1 MKNSE
6 FPTLSALRGVVIA
19 VAALACAGT
28 WAAGASQPAVMIAQ
42 APVQINPHQPA
53 RASDPAEMLPEV
65 ELTPQLLFRVL
76 ASEIAVQRGD
86 IASAALT
93 YLGLARET
101 RDPRFARRATELGV
115 AARSPTALEAG
126 RLWHELA
133 PGSEQAAQAF
143 ESLLLIDGEVAEAEP
158 LLASRL
164 VKARAAGT
172 LKEFYAQLRRNL
184 PAVRDPGA
192 ALAMVQRLTAQ
203 DLELAEARLT
213 IAAVAHAAKK
223 PELAE
228 SEAVAALR
236 MQPEDRATLLATL
249 VYSGPGK
256 EGAERARQRL
266 ADFLDRHPDDAE
278 LWFIH
283 AQALAADGQIERARD
298 EFERAMKLEPDNP
311 RVLLTVAQFSYRNK
325 DLDRAEQLLKRYLE
339 LPGQIRNPDP
349 ARMMLGLIAEDKDNP
364 EQALRWYEQVQ
375 PGEQFISAVG
385 RRAMLTAKMA
395 RLGEALEML
404 HSVATTTSAERVRL
418 LTIESDILRELGQQE
433 AAFKVLDDALLKYR
447 DDHDLLYAQ
456 AMAAERIN
464 RIDAMEKSL
473 RHLITLDPKNAN
485 AYNALGYSLADRNL
499 RLGEAQKL
507 IEQAL
512 QLQPESAHIIDSMGW
527 VMFRRGQIEAA
538 LRHLIKAYGLAP
550 ETDIAAHLGE
560 VLWVSGR
567 KEEARTIWR
576 AALRDNADNQILI
589 ETLKRLGATL

>member
-6 FPTLSALRGVVIA
+6 FPTLSALRGVVLA
-19 VAALACAGT
+19 LAALSCSGT
-28 WAAGASQPAVMIAQ
+28 WAAGPSQPAVMIAQ
-42 APVQINPHQPA
+42 APARINPHNPA
-53 RASDPAEMLPEV
+53 PASDPAEMLPEV

-93 YLGLARET
+93 YLGLARDT

-115 AARSPTALEAG
+115 AVRSPTALAAA

-133 PGSEQAAQAF
+133 PDSEQAAQAF

-164 VKARAAGT
+164 LKARAAGK
-172 LKEFYAQLRRNL
+172 LNEFYAQLRRNL
-184 PAVRDPGA
+184 PAVRDASA
-192 ALAMVQRLTAQ
+192 ALAMVKRLTAP
-203 DLELAEARLT
+203 DLEIAEAHLA
-213 IAAVAHAAKK
+213 IAAVAHAAKNL
-223 PELAE
+223 ELAE
-228 SEAVAALR
+228 NEAVAALR

-249 VYSGPGK
+249 IYSAPGK
-256 EGAERARQRL
+256 EGAERARGRL

-283 AQALAADGQIERARD
+283 AQALAADGQIERARG
-298 EFERAMKLEPDNP
+298 EFERAIKLEPDNP
-311 RVLLTVAQFSYRNK
+311 RILLTVAQFYYRNK
-325 DLDRAEQLLKRYLE
+325 DLDRAEQTLKKYLE

-349 ARMMLGLIAEDKDNP
+349 ARMMLGLIAEDQDHP

-375 PGEQFISAVG
+375 PGDQFIPAVG
-385 RRAMLTAKMA
+385 RRAMLTAKMG
-395 RLGEALEML
+395 RLAEALEML
-404 HSVATTTSAERVRL
+404 HTAPTTTSGERVRL
-418 LTIESDILRELGQQE
+418 LTMESDILRELGQQE
-433 AAFKVLDDALLKYR
+433 AAFQVLDDALLKYR
-447 DDHDLLYAQ
+447 DDHGLIYAQ

-464 RIDAMEKSL
+464 RIDTMEKSL
-473 RHLITLDPKNAN
+473 RRLINLDPKNAN

-499 RLGEAQKL
+499 RLDEAQKL
-507 IEQAL
+507 IEEAL
-512 QLQPESAHIIDSMGW
+512 RLQPESAHIIDSMGW
-527 VMFRRGQIEAA
+527 VMFRRGQIESA

-550 ETDIAAHLGE
+550 EADIAAHLGE

-576 AALRDNADNQILI
+576 GALRDDADNEILNA
-589 ETLKRLGATL
+589 TLKRLGATP